1 MRASTLRRF
10 LAVHTWVGVVAG
22 FFLFMAFYC
31 GAISVFRVELHR
43 WERPAERSG
52 VTEPL
57 ARADALFAAMR
68 AQHPGADAFGF
79 QPAGKEGPVSVIH
92 WQEKPAADGREGAD
106 HDLVLAADG
115 TLTERREASVLAD
128 FIYRLHYSAG
138 IPGPWGM
145 YLFGLVSVLYGLALV
160 SGVIVFLPVLAKD
173 LFALRVGHNLKRLW
187 QDAHNVIGTLSL
199 PFHVLYAWTGAILG
213 LGLLLLAPLQYLVYD
228 GKLLPILQADFEL
241 AADTKPSGVTAQPLP
256 VSDLL
261 SRAALAAPGIR
272 PTYLSFHHAGDRAGY
287 VEVYGDWAGK
297 SVMHNA
303 GVVLGTADGE
313 VRRVLTPDT
322 ASPGTVM
329 LRGLYALHFATYG
342 GVLLKWLYFVLGL
355 AGAFLFYT
363 GNLLWI
369 EARRKR
375 RQPAQTAGSLW
386 MARATVGV
394 CIGCMVGVSAC
405 FLANKLLPAG
415 LEARGVWEE
424 RIYFFTFVA
433 CIGWSMLRRPVQAAQ
448 ELLTLAALLTLALPI
463 ANALQTGD
471 HLIAS
476 ALRGDGV
483 LFAVDTVAL
492 LAAWAFWRMA
502 RATRRRGR
510 HGDSHSVWA
519 LPPSSN
525 TEAQVAVESPP

>member
-1 MRASTLRRF
+1 MKTSTLRRF
-10 LAVHTWVGVVAG
+10 LAVHTWVGIVAG

-31 GAISVFRVELHR
+31 GAISVFRTELHR
-43 WERPAERSG
+43 WERPAERVG
-52 VTEPL
+52 AIEPL
-57 ARADALFAAMR
+57 ARADALLAAMR
-68 AQHPGADAFGF
+68 TQHPEADTFGF
-79 QPAGKEGPVSVIH
+79 QPAGKEKTISVIH
-92 WQEKPAADGREGAD
+92 WQENSAEDGQQGAD

-115 TLTERREASVLAD
+115 SLAERSEPSVLAD

-145 YLFGLVSVLYGLALV
+145 YLFGLFSVLYGMALV

-199 PFHVLYAWTGAILG
+199 PFHMLYAWTGAILG
-213 LGLLLLAPLQYLVYD
+213 LGFLLLAPLQYLVYD
-228 GKLLPILQADFEL
+228 GKLLPLLQPDFEL
-241 AADTKPSGVTAQPLP
+241 AAEVRPSGVAAQTLP
-256 VSDLL
+256 VSELL
-261 SRAALAAPGIR
+261 ARAVRAAPGIE

-287 VEVYGDWAGK
+287 VEVYGDWRGQ

-303 GVVLGTADGE
+303 GVVLSTADGA
-313 VRRVLTPDT
+313 VQRVVVPDN

-329 LRGLYALHFATYG
+329 LRGLYALHFAGYG

-375 RQPAQTAGSLW
+375 RQSLQTASSLW

-394 CIGCMVGVSAC
+394 CIGCIVGVSAC

-415 LEARGVWEE
+415 LEARGSWEE
-424 RIYFFTFVA
+424 RIYFFSFA
-433 CIGWSMLRRPVQAAQ
+433 GCIIWSALRRPVQAAH
-448 ELLTLAALLTLALPI
+448 ELLLLAAALTLALPI
-463 ANALQTGD
+463 ANALLTGD

-476 ALRGDGV
+476 ALNGDGV
-483 LFAVDTVAL
+483 LFAVDAVAV

-502 RATRRRGR
+502 RATARRGID
-510 HGDSHSVWA
+510 GDPNSVWA
-519 LPPSSN
+519 LPLPMPN
-525 TEAQVAVESPP
+525 HAAPP